1 MPKEQFPSMPNLPT
15 TPERVI
21 EEKGVDST
29 KEKQKLSPEQLETR
43 VQELMDLS
51 AARVEASKH
60 VRESWGGLTKTEREE
75 LKAQGDD
82 AVAAQFDALKIDP
95 EMAEFSENVLA
106 EYDARIQELGSN
118 SKVMET
124 YKERFEGMKDT
135 LANVLTYEHL
145 QKELSA
151 VTNSEQKLRVLYE
164 KIGRAP
170 GPIER
175 TKLTDLTN
183 RREELQNNVTA
194 FELDPASIDM
204 LRRREVRRTQQD
216 LERYSFAETESRTK
230 LIQDVL
236 PDLLRG
242 APILF
247 QGETGSGKTQ
257 LAKYISHRFLGY
269 EVAPISISE
278 QIKES
283 QIMGRVTLKD
293 GATDFLYSEL
303 VKSMKEGRPVILD
316 EMNLMPHE
324 FQGILNEIFQLRVGS
339 SWKHPSTGE
348 SIKVAP
354 GFVIFATANLKSER
368 YKQRYELDVATLR
381 RFIGGAGAKE
391 IHYLDLGKKNKEGEY
406 IAPETLTILAG
417 VLADRNGAI
426 AWDEQEAPQKLD
438 ALKRFVGACRK
449 IQEDFTLSMREGGE
463 DSLARSDK
471 LAFKEL
477 VITLKDQ
484 IEIMKAWKASGFAE
498 PLENVVLR
506 EFFRKAEISGRA
518 AKDRENM
525 IKVFMAN
532 KFFKDTNPEEFDI
545 QGLSSKT
552 VRQWQGKE

>member
-1 MPKEQFPSMPNLPT
+1 MSKEQFASMPNLPT

-21 EEKGVDST
+21 QEKGIDST
-29 KEKQKLSPEQLETR
+29 KEKEKLSPKQLEAR

-51 AARVEASKH
+51 AARAEASKH

-75 LKAQGDD
+75 LKAQGDE
-82 AVAAQFDALKIDP
+82 VVVAQFDALKIDP

-106 EYDARIQELGSN
+106 EYDTRIQELGSN
-118 SKVMET
+118 SKVMEA
-124 YKERFEGMKDT
+124 YKERFEGMKDA
-135 LANVLTYEHL
+135 LAKVLTYEHL
-145 QKELSA
+145 QKELGA
-151 VTNSEQKLRVLYE
+151 VTSSEQKLRSLYE
-164 KIGRAP
+164 KVGRAP

-175 TKLTDLTN
+175 TKLTDLAN
-183 RREELQNNVTA
+183 RREELQKEVNA
-194 FELDPASIDM
+194 FELDSASIDM
-204 LRRREVRRTQQD
+204 LRRREVRRMQQD

-257 LAKYISHRFLGY
+257 LAKYISHRFLGH

-348 SIKVAP
+348 SIRVAP

-406 IAPETLTILAG
+406 IAPETLTILAA

-438 ALKRFVGACRK
+438 AIKRFLVACLK
-449 IQEDFTLSMREGGE
+449 INKEFTL
-463 DSLARSDK
+463 
-471 LAFKEL
+471 
-477 VITLKDQ
+477 
-484 IEIMKAWKASGFAE
+484 
-498 PLENVVLR
+498 
-506 EFFRKAEISGRA
+506 
-518 AKDRENM
+518 
-525 IKVFMAN
+525 
-532 KFFKDTNPEEFDI
+532 
-545 QGLSSKT
+545 
-552 VRQWQGKE
+552 